1 MTKEEY
7 LDLYE
12 RSLQGDCSPGE
23 LARLQQYEDDFC
35 FSDEANSDEVLKEKI
50 YNRLSASISREEKVK
65 PMFPW
70 KAIAAAAAVLLVVAS
85 GFLYF
90 NGRLSQRNKPL
101 AVAAEKK
108 RVIKQDLPP
117 GSNKAVLILGDGR
130 EVELNK
136 ATEGPIA
143 AQGNTT
149 VNKSGNGQ
157 LIYQLT
163 DKLPTTSSAVFNTLA
178 IPRGGQYNLTLPDG
192 SKIWLNAA
200 SKLRFPTQFTGKERM
215 VELEGEAYFE
225 VAHNQQQPFVVK
237 VKGMQVEVLGTHFNV
252 MAYTDEASINTTLL
266 EGKVKL
272 RNDHAAEVILQ
283 PGQEGVFTGSKGFKV
298 NKADIEQVMSWKNG
312 YFIFN
317 DEDLTSIMRKISRW
331 YNVDIQYSGGT
342 KKLSFMGNISRFK
355 NVTEVLNMLALTGT
369 VQFKIEAGKI
379 TVIN

>member
-12 RSLQGDCSPGE
+12 RSLKGDCSPEE

-35 FSDEANSDEVLKEKI
+35 FSDETHSDEVLKEKI

-65 PMFPW
+65 RLFPW
-70 KAIAAAAAVLLVVAS
+70 KAVAAAAAVLLVAAS

-90 NGRLSQRNKPL
+90 NGQLSQRNKPL
-101 AVAAEKK
+101 AGVAEKTP
-108 RVIKQDLPP
+108 VKQDIPP
-117 GSNKAVLILGDGR
+117 GSNKAVLILADGR

-136 ATEGPIA
+136 ATEGQIA

-157 LIYQLT
+157 LIYQLA
-163 DKLPTTSSAVFNTLA
+163 DKPQTTSSAVFNTLA

-252 MAYTDEASINTTLL
+252 MAYTDEATINTTLL
-266 EGKVKL
+266 EGKVRL
-272 RNDHAAEVILQ
+272 RNDEAGEVILK
-283 PGQEGVFTGSKGFKV
+283 PGQEGVFTGNKGFKV

-317 DEDLTSIMRKISRW
+317 DEDITSIMRKISRW
-331 YNVDIQYSGGT
+331 YNVDIAYSSGT
-342 KKLSFMGNISRFK
+342 KKLSFAGSISRFK